1 MKEIRNG
8 IKEPINPSTGKPY
21 HARRREAR
29 GRDLVLLRHV
39 KTIIINN
46 LHTHFAANPGHGEE
60 DFDYVNYKSVMQ
72 DITNLQKVVFNHKYD
87 DRDEWPKVLKKMEAI
102 DE

>member
-1 MKEIRNG
+1 MKDANG
-8 IKEPINPSTGKPY
+8 IKEPINPSTGRPY

-29 GRDLVLLRHV
+29 ENDLILLKHV

-46 LHTHFAANPGHGEE
+46 LHTYGAVNPGYGEE
-60 DFDYVNYKSVMQ
+60 DWDYVNYKSVMQ
-72 DITNLQKVVFNHKYD
+72 DIINLQKIVFNYKYD
-87 DRDEWPKVLKKMEAI
+87 SRDEWPEVLKKMETI